1 VLGEALKGKEKSADA
16 GVEASRTALKVL
28 TKAQTSGSR
37 KTTQK
42 TTELA
47 DVGNE
52 LAAML
57 GAINNGTGYDEVRE
71 KLADAK
77 TAFTRAIKDQAD
89 QNTELADARKAFM
102 EQLDSY
108 IEAREKQSELS
119 TTEVSVNVEMS
130 NRLKRQLAEQIKA
143 NKDKHAA
150 MDKKKAEEM
159 EHAKGMRARA
169 LQERKQAKTVL
180 QKAGWEAADA
190 KKAKDLALAE
200 AADLK
205 KQSSQEAAAMIADAR
220 KEVEVQKKKAEQI
233 AEQAQKEADQLKKE
247 TAAHNEQLVR
257 RVEENSKEME
267 DAAKQN
273 MEEQQGLANET
284 MVVGEA
290 AAIDFKTNLLAKA
303 KSASEALIEK
313 AQATAATKQIEMEV
327 KYLEQNME
335 QQRQRMETKLAQA
348 TSKESALELR
358 QSLQPGIDD
367 LEVQLKGT
375 KETLVGQQKVL
386 EQASKVAQAK
396 LIDASICSYSTEQAS
411 KTASQET
418 CLSECR
424 TIKDADGAVG
434 ERLGCDN
441 KSCSFIC
448 AK

>member
-1 VLGEALKGKEKSADA
+1 MG
-16 GVEASRTALKVL
+16 
-28 TKAQTSGSR
+28 
-37 KTTQK
+37 TTQT

-57 GAINNGTGYDEVRE
+57 VAINNGTGYDEVRE

-89 QNTELADARKAFM
+89 QSTELADARKAFM

-108 IEAREKQSELS
+108 IEGREKQSELS

-150 MDKKKAEEM
+150 LDKKKAEEM

-267 DAAKQN
+267 
-273 MEEQQGLANET
+273 
-284 MVVGEA
+284 
-290 AAIDFKTNLLAKA
+290 
-303 KSASEALIEK
+303 
-313 AQATAATKQIEMEV
+313 V

-335 QQRQRMETKLAQA
+335 QQRQR
-348 TSKESALELR
+348 
-358 QSLQPGIDD
+358 
-367 LEVQLKGT
+367 
-375 KETLVGQQKVL
+375 
-386 EQASKVAQAK
+386 
-396 LIDASICSYSTEQAS
+396 
-411 KTASQET
+411 
-418 CLSECR
+418 
-424 TIKDADGAVG
+424 
-434 ERLGCDN
+434 
-441 KSCSFIC
+441 
-448 AK
+448 

>member
-1 VLGEALKGKEKSADA
+1 MG
-16 GVEASRTALKVL
+16 
-28 TKAQTSGSR
+28 
-37 KTTQK
+37 TTQ
-42 TTELA
+42 TTTALA

-57 GAINNGTGYDEVRE
+57 GAINNGTGYEEVRE
-71 KLADAK
+71 KLSDAK

-119 TTEVSVNVEMS
+119 TTEVSANVEMS

-150 MDKKKAEEM
+150 LDKKKAEEM

-220 KEVEVQKKKAEQI
+220 KEVEVQKKK
-233 AEQAQKEADQLKKE
+233 
-247 TAAHNEQLVR
+247 
-257 RVEENSKEME
+257 E
-267 DAAKQN
+267 DTAKQN